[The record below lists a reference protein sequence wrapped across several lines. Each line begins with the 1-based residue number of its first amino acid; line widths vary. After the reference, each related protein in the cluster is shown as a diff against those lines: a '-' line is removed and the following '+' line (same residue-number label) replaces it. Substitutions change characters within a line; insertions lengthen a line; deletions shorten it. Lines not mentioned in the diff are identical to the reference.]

1 MTFGS
6 NGRQDSICRLIYF
19 VFWAVFIC
27 TAVMIFY
34 FSSQVAPKSM
44 QTSNTVGEAIN
55 IEITQPQLP
64 VSAQPLL
71 FGLNLRKYAHIILFG
86 VLGFSGFLA
95 CGIFIKKIVVK
106 IHVSLIACLIY
117 AVSDELHQ
125 TFVSG
130 RNGRIEDVFIDLAG
144 IAVGIF
150 FGLIVDKVV
159 RTLF

>member
-1 MTFGS
+1 MTVAG
-6 NGRQDSICRLIYF
+6 NGRQDSIRTLIYF
-19 VFWAVFIC
+19 AFLAVFRC

-55 IEITQPQLP
+55 IEITHPQLP

-86 VLGFSGFLA
+86 VLGFSGSLA
-95 CGIFIKKIVVK
+95 CGIGIKRITVK
-106 IHVSLIACLIY
+106 LPVSLIVCLIY
-117 AVSDELHQ
+117 AISDEFHQ

-130 RNGRIEDVFIDLAG
+130 RNGRPEDVFIDLAG